1 MRLVGTR
8 QQGCLRARHCLFQLL
23 VTIRF
28 GDPASIFGMGKGTPF
43 VRTSL
48 GHKIHVKLEQ
58 LFPERRVFLKS
69 DTDTRFI
76 RLRPTMQLIA
86 YSGSALL
93 VAWAI
98 IATAIILMDSIG
110 SGNFR
115 EQAKR
120 DQRNYQTRLNVLSAQ
135 RDSRAEEALAAQNR
149 FNAALTQ
156 ISVMQSELLS
166 SETRRRE
173 LETGIEVIQSTLRG
187 TMKDREAARSQLV
200 VLQDQVSSGGTG
212 TALASAGSGAPMDFV
227 AEALAKT
234 AAERDQV
241 IRDAQD
247 AFLQADLMAEQI
259 AVMKQQNDQIFRQLE
274 EAMTVSVAP
283 LDKMFR
289 AAGMPTERI
298 IEQVRRGY
306 SGQGGPLTPLSV
318 STRGGEAS
326 ADTLRANRL
335 LNQMDRLNLYR
346 IAAQKAPF
354 AAPVKASFRF
364 TSKFGPRRDP
374 KTGGRR
380 MHKGV
385 DFAAPNGTPLYATA
399 DGVVTHAG
407 WSSGYGRLV
416 KIQHEFGIETRYAH
430 MSKLRAKVGQ
440 RVSRGDRIGDMG
452 ASGRVT
458 GVHLHYEV
466 RVGGRAVNPMIYIK
480 AANDVF

>member
-1 MRLVGTR
+1 M
-8 QQGCLRARHCLFQLL
+8 
-23 VTIRF
+23 
-28 GDPASIFGMGKGTPF
+28 
-43 VRTSL
+43 
-48 GHKIHVKLEQ
+48 
-58 LFPERRVFLKS
+58 FPERRVFLKS

-76 RLRPTMQLIA
+76 RLRPSMQLIA

-98 IATAIILMDSIG
+98 IATAVILMDSIG

-120 DQRNYQTRLNVLSAQ
+120 DQRNYQARLNELSSQ
-135 RDSRAEEALAAQNR
+135 RDRRAEEAVAAQNR

-156 ISVMQSELLS
+156 ISVMQSELLD

-187 TMKDREAARSQLV
+187 TMKDREAARTQLTA
-200 VLQDQVSSGGTG
+200 LQDQVSHGNGGATS
-212 TALASAGSGAPMDFV
+212 TAAGGGAPMDFV

-234 AAERDQV
+234 AAERDKV
-241 IRDAQD
+241 VREAED
-247 AFLQADLMAEQI
+247 AFLQADLMAEKIQ
-259 AVMKQQNDQIFRQLE
+259 VMQEQNDQIFRQLE

-289 AAGMPTERI
+289 AAGMPTDRI

-306 SGQGGPLTPLSV
+306 NGQGGPLTPLSF
-318 STRGGEAS
+318 STRGEEESS

-335 LNQMDRLNLYR
+335 INQMDRLNLYR
-346 IAAQKAPF
+346 IAAEKAPF
-354 AAPVKASFRF
+354 ANPVKAAFRF

-380 MHKGV
+380 MHRGV

-466 RVGGRAVNPMIYIK
+466 RVGGEAVNPMIYIK

>member
-1 MRLVGTR
+1 MRTR
-8 QQGCLRARHCLFQLL
+8 
-23 VTIRF
+23 
-28 GDPASIFGMGKGTPF
+28 
-43 VRTSL
+43 L
-48 GHKIHVKLEQ
+48 GQKVNAKLEHM
-58 LFPERRVFLKS
+58 FPERRVFLKS

-76 RLRPTMQLIA
+76 RVRPMMQLVA
-86 YSGSALL
+86 FTGSAML

-98 IATAIILMDSIG
+98 VATAIILMDSIG

-120 DQRNYQTRLNVLSAQ
+120 DQRTYQSRLNKISSQ
-135 RDSRAEEALAAQNR
+135 RDRRAVEAVAAQNR
-149 FNAALTQ
+149 FNAALAQ
-156 ISVMQSELLS
+156 ISVMQSELLN
-166 SETRRRE
+166 SETHRRE
-173 LETGIEVIQSTLRG
+173 LETGIEVIQLTLRG
-187 TMKDREAARSQLV
+187 TMKDRELARGQVAELQSQV
-200 VLQDQVSSGGTG
+200 NSGEAGTS
-212 TALASAGSGAPMDFV
+212 LASAGGSAPMDFV

-241 IRDAQD
+241 VRDAQD
-247 AFLQADLMAEQI
+247 ALLRADEMAQQI
-259 AVMKQQNDQIFRQLE
+259 ATMKDQNDQIFRQLE
-274 EAMTVSVAP
+274 EAMTVSVSP

-306 SGQGGPLTPLSV
+306 SGQGGPLTPLSF
-318 STRGGEAS
+318 STRGEEAS
-326 ADTLRANRL
+326 ADALRANKL

-354 AAPVKASFRF
+354 ANPVKAAFRF

-466 RVGGRAVNPMIYIK
+466 RVGGNAVNPMIYIK

>member
-1 MRLVGTR
+1 MRTR
-8 QQGCLRARHCLFQLL
+8 LEQ
-23 VTIRF
+23 
-28 GDPASIFGMGKGTPF
+28 
-43 VRTSL
+43 
-48 GHKIHVKLEQ
+48 KINAKLERM
-58 LFPERRVFLKS
+58 FPERRVFLKS

-76 RLRPTMQLIA
+76 RVRPMMQLVA
-86 YSGSALL
+86 FTGSAML

-98 IATAIILMDSIG
+98 VATAIILMDSIG

-120 DQRNYQTRLNVLSAQ
+120 DQRNYQARLNEISSQ
-135 RDSRAEEALAAQNR
+135 RDSRAVEALAAQNR
-149 FNAALTQ
+149 FNAALAQ
-156 ISVMQSELLS
+156 ISVMQSELLN
-166 SETRRRE
+166 SETHRHE
-173 LETGIEVIQSTLRG
+173 LETGIEVIQLTLRG
-187 TMKDREAARSQLV
+187 TMKDREIARGQVAELQSQV
-200 VLQDQVSSGGTG
+200 DSGEEGKSF
-212 TALASAGSGAPMDFV
+212 AFAGGGAPMDFV

-241 IRDAQD
+241 VRDAQD
-247 AFLQADLMAEQI
+247 ALLQAEDMAQQI
-259 AVMKQQNDQIFRQLE
+259 ATMKDQNNQIFRQLE

-283 LDKMFR
+283 LAKMFR

-306 SGQGGPLTPLSV
+306 SGQGGPLTPLSF

-326 ADTLRANRL
+326 ADALRANKL

-354 AAPVKASFRF
+354 ANPVKAAFRF

-385 DFAAPNGTPLYATA
+385 DFAAANGTPLYATA

-466 RVGGRAVNPMIYIK
+466 RVGSKAVNPMIYIK